1 MDKAKRQSNIELLRI
16 MTMCGV
22 IVLHYNNATI
32 GGGLAYAQGI
42 NLVILYYL
50 ESLFACAVNLFVLIS
65 GYFMYT
71 KQKRTLD
78 KPFELLVQVI
88 LFGEIFY
95 LLLLLVQHEPF
106 KINDFLK
113 RLIPSNWFVILY
125 ITIYFVSPFLNLA
138 IQKIKEDGLLTKFMV
153 ILILLFSIYPTCV
166 DALGEITR
174 KEYVGL
180 SSIGMYGSQLG
191 YSIINFSLMYIIGAY
206 LRKNPD
212 TDSNIKHIAR
222 ILMVAAILTV
232 WAFINDRTGFST
244 ERSAWEY
251 CNPLVIYM
259 AVEIFRLFSNIDI
272 GQKRFIN
279 RFAEASFT
287 VYLLHNKFLKFLR
300 IPQFVLKMPIIM
312 LLHILISVLLI
323 YTVCVVIYYAYSK
336 SIPPILNS
344 LYNKFPV
351 FKKGI
356 LENEWR

>member
-1 MDKAKRQSNIELLRI
+1 
-16 MTMCGV
+16 
-22 IVLHYNNATI
+22 
-32 GGGLAYAQGI
+32 
-42 NLVILYYL
+42 
-50 ESLFACAVNLFVLIS
+50 
-65 GYFMYT
+65 
-71 KQKRTLD
+71 
-78 KPFELLVQVI
+78 
-88 LFGEIFY
+88 
-95 LLLLLVQHEPF
+95 
-106 KINDFLK
+106 
-113 RLIPSNWFVILY
+113 
-125 ITIYFVSPFLNLA
+125 
-138 IQKIKEDGLLTKFMV
+138 MV
-153 ILILLFSIYPTCV
+153 ILIFLFSIYPTCV
-166 DALGEITR
+166 DVLGEITR

-180 SSIGMYGSQLG
+180 SSIGMYGSQWG

-232 WAFINDRTGFST
+232 WAFINDKTGFST

-259 AVEIFRLFSNIDI
+259 AIEIFRLFSNIDI
-272 GQKRFIN
+272 GQRRFIN

-300 IPQFVLKMPIIM
+300 IPQFVLKTPIIM

-323 YTVCVVIYYAYSK
+323 YAVCVVIYYAYSK
-336 SIPPILNS
+336 SVPKILNS

-351 FKKGI
+351 FKKDI